1 MPGPMSDAGS
11 SVSSTAWS
19 TTLASP
25 FTNGTSFA
33 LTKGTDAETTDSS
46 GEFFTPPAA
55 VVSEPSS
62 LTSQATGDPDL
73 YEQQGPDFSHR
84 AILLES
90 FYAGGAR
97 ISATLPRGFR
107 RSEGSSRLSTG
118 VTPRPFG
125 TKPSKVSSLPRA
137 YSVSGHY

>member
-11 SVSSTAWS
+11 SVSSTGWS

-25 FTNGTSFA
+25 LTNGTSSA
-33 LTKGTDAETTDSS
+33 LTRGTDAETTDSA
-46 GEFFTPPAA
+46 GAFFSAPAA
-55 VVSEPSS
+55 AVPQQSS
-62 LTSQATGDPDL
+62 LTSLATMDPEP
-73 YEQQGPDFSHR
+73 YEQQGADFSRR
-84 AILLES
+84 ASLLES

-97 ISATLPRGFR
+97 VSATLPRGFR

-125 TKPSKVSSLPRA
+125 SKPSKVSSLPRV
-137 YSVSGHY
+137 YS